1 MKALIF
7 DSGPLINFSMSGL
20 LYLLEE
26 LKRRF
31 QGKFFITEQVKYE
44 VIDRPIKVPKF
55 ELGALIIKNMLSKNI
70 IELPS
75 SLNIDSNSI
84 KKQTFALLE
93 IANKCIEAGGKQIN
107 IVSEAEISCL
117 ALSEELSKRNIQNII
132 AIDERTTRIL
142 GEKPKEL
149 EEFMSKK
156 LNARVD
162 FVCELNTFK
171 NFKFIR
177 STELVYVA
185 YKKGLLNLE
194 GQNLLEALLYA
205 TKFHGSSV
213 SFDEIN
219 VLKKL

>member
-55 ELGALIIKNMLSKNI
+55 ELGALMIKNLLAKKI
-70 IELPS
+70 IEFPS
-75 SLNIDSNSI
+75 SLEIDSELI
-84 KKQTFALLE
+84 KKQTSFFMKK
-93 IANKCIEAGGKQIN
+93 ANSSMEAGGREIN
-107 IVSEAEISCL
+107 ILSEGECSCL
-117 ALSEELSKRNIQNII
+117 ALSSELSKKEIDNVI

-142 GEKPKEL
+142 TESPRNL

-156 LNARVD
+156 LNTKVN
-162 FVCELNTFK
+162 FVGDLNTFK

-185 YKKGLLNLE
+185 YKKGLLKIE
-194 GQNLLEALLYA
+194 GPNVLEAALYA
-205 TKFHGSSV
+205 AKFHGSSI

-219 VLKKL
+219 ILKKL